1 MLKLIAFFLK
11 LDGDNFCFNVNEDN
25 INEFFGESRRK

>member
-11 LDGDNFCFNVNEDN
+11 LDGDNCFNVNEDN